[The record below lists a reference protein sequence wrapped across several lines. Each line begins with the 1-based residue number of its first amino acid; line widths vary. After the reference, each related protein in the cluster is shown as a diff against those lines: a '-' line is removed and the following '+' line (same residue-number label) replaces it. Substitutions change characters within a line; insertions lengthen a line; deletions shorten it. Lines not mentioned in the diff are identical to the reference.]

1 MSETLDS
8 VAQRLDAVLAQLTY
22 VAGRQRQQEE
32 LIAEMMPI
40 AKLVLSTAT
49 ERLDTLDKQGYFAF
63 GKELVE
69 VGKKVVEGF
78 SPSDVRELGDA
89 VVQILQAVR
98 AMTQPAVLA
107 VAADAT
113 SVMDDV
119 ASVKPLGMFGM
130 VRATRDDDV
139 QKGMAIMIEVLRR
152 IGHGAIAMTAKQAQ
166 LEDKKAKLAKVLG
179 SRKQR
184 KVLGTERKQLP
195 ARTGEQRPAAGPTR
209 APACAVPAAPKPA
222 AAVIDGIAYTA
233 DGHLVDATAWTCEL
247 GATLAQMQ
255 GVTLTDTHWAM
266 LEAARADFMTTNV
279 SPNIRRLTQI
289 ANVTTKQV
297 YELFPKA
304 PGRTIA
310 KIAGLPK
317 PAGCL

>member
-1 MSETLDS
+1 MSEDLTS
-8 VAQRLDAVLAQLTY
+8 IARRLDAVLAQLAY
-22 VAGRQRQQEE
+22 VTERQRQQEE

-40 AKLVLSTAT
+40 AKTALAT
-49 ERLDTLDKQGYFAF
+49 AVEKLDALDKQGYFAF

-69 VGKKVVEGF
+69 VGKKIVAGF

-89 VVQILQAVR
+89 AVQILQAVR
-98 AMTQPAVLA
+98 TMTQPAVLA

-113 SVMDDV
+113 SVMDD
-119 ASVKPLGMFGM
+119 ASAVKPLGMFGM

-152 IGHGAIAMTAKQAQ
+152 IGHGANAMAAKQAQ

-179 SRKQR
+179 PRKQ
-184 KVLGTERKQLP
+184 KKALGIERKRLP
-195 ARTGEQRPAAGPTR
+195 PGKPEAAAA
-209 APACAVPAAPKPA
+209 APACAMPSAPKPT

-233 DGHLVDATAWTCEL
+233 DGHLADASAWTRPL
-247 GATLAQMQ
+247 GEALAQVQ
-255 GVTLTDTHWAM
+255 GVTLTEAHWAV
-266 LEAARADFMTTNV
+266 LEAARSDFAATNV

-289 ANVTTKQV
+289 AGVTTKDIYV
-297 YELFPKA
+297 LFPKA

>member
-1 MSETLDS
+1 MNKEFTTITE
-8 VAQRLDAVLAQLTY
+8 RLDTVLEQLAYLTE
-22 VAGRQRQQEE
+22 RQRKQEE
-32 LIAEMMPI
+32 LIAELTPI
-40 AKLVLSTAT
+40 AKLALGTAT
-49 ERLDTLDKQGYFAF
+49 EKLDQLDQQGYFAF

-69 VGKKVVEGF
+69 VAKKVIEGF
-78 SPSDVRELGDA
+78 SPQDVHELGDA

-107 VAADAT
+107 VAADAS
-113 SVMDDV
+113 SVMDD
-119 ASVKPLGMFGM
+119 AAAVKPLGMFGM

-152 IGHGAIAMTAKQAQ
+152 IGHGANAVAEKSKQ
-166 LEDKKAKLAKVLG
+166 LEDKKAKLQLALG
-179 SRKQR
+179 SRKQ
-184 KVLGTERKQLP
+184 KKPLGIERKRLTAGTP
-195 ARTGEQRPAAGPTR
+195 AAPRPA
-209 APACAVPAAPKPA
+209 PAAQASCAVPAGPQPS

-233 DGHLVDATAWTCEL
+233 DGHLVDATAWTRRL
-247 GATLAQMQ
+247 GETLAQMQ
-255 GVTLTDTHWAM
+255 GVTLTDAHWAV
-266 LEAARADFMTTNV
+266 LEAARADYETTAV

-289 ANVTTKQV
+289 ANVTTKDL
-297 YELFPKA
+297 YALFPKA